1 MDDTWKKA
9 QAWELDWHG
18 NCVNSYYEEQKQL
31 VYAQKM
37 GLVRS
42 PTPKTPYNFDLK
54 GASILDIGGGAY
66 SLLLKCV
73 NHKDCLVTDPLMY
86 KFPEWVRGRYKSAN
100 IIYLDTAGE
109 KLVIGDKLFDEV
121 WIYNVLE
128 HTYDPKKIIKNA
140 LELGK
145 IIRIFEWLDTP
156 STEGHP
162 QTLRENELNE
172 WLGGEGK
179 TEVIN
184 REGTKGKCYYGIFK
198 GNHYEQHQ

>member
-9 QAWELDWHG
+9 QSWERHWHG
-18 NCVNSYYEEQKQL
+18 NCINSYYEEQKQL
-31 VYAQKM
+31 VYAEKM

-73 NHKDCLVTDPLMY
+73 NFENSCVIDPLMEEY
-86 KFPEWVRGRYKSAN
+86 PEWVVDRYRSAN
-100 IIYLDTAGE
+100 IFHFEGCGE
-109 KLVIGDKLFDEV
+109 ELLNSDYGVHDEV

-128 HTYDPKKIIKNA
+128 HTYDPKKIIENA
-140 LELGK
+140 LDLGK
-145 IIRIFEWLDTP
+145 IVRIFEWLDTP

-179 TEVIN
+179 VEMID
-184 REGTKGKCYYGIFK
+184 RSGTKGKCYYGVFK
-198 GNHYEQHQ
+198 GNDYE